1 MHPNAQYCIG
11 NYFFVILFTFY
22 WYFIVK
28 LLSFLFSTTF
38 FSNKFYS
45 FVAQKCMTNICAVFG
60 CKANFR
66 TQKQKK
72 IISYPRSIIKFPSK
86 WLESMNTLLFLT
98 KRFDWGT
105 TTTIYLCDAMWPS
118 PSLSQFSAWSENIY
132 GKHHCQILH
141 QSINQLLNNPFVM
154 WITRNCVTCNL

>member
-1 MHPNAQYCIG
+1 MHNIVSEITFSLYCLHFIDISWWSCCLFLIF
-11 NYFFVILFTFY
+11 NNIFV
-22 WYFIVK
+22 
-28 LLSFLFSTTF
+28 
-38 FSNKFYS
+38 NKFYS
-45 FVAQKCMTNICAVFG
+45 LVAPKKSMTNICAVFG

-72 IISYPRSIIKFPSK
+72 IISNLQSVIKFLSK
-86 WLESMNTLLFLT
+86 WLELMNTLLFLT

-132 GKHHCQILH
+132 GKHHC
-141 QSINQLLNNPFVM
+141 
-154 WITRNCVTCNL
+154 

>member
-1 MHPNAQYCIG
+1 MHPNAQYWIG

-22 WYFIVK
+22 WYFMVK
-28 LLSFLFSTTF
+28 LLSFFNFQQHFCQQVLFSCCTKKK
-38 FSNKFYS
+38 S
-45 FVAQKCMTNICAVFG
+45 MTNICAVFG

-105 TTTIYLCDAMWPS
+105 TTDISLWCDVTQPQPESILRLKWKYLRKT
-118 PSLSQFSAWSENIY
+118 SLSNSSSIY
-132 GKHHCQILH
+132 K
-141 QSINQLLNNPFVM
+141 SIAK
-154 WITRNCVTCNL
+154 

>member
-1 MHPNAQYCIG
+1 MHPNAQYWIG
-11 NYFFVILFTFY
+11 NYFFAILFTFY
-22 WYFIVK
+22 WYFMVK

-38 FSNKFYS
+38 FFNKFYS
-45 FVAQKCMTNICAVFG
+45 FVAQKILWQTLVQSSVAKRISEHKNRKKSTKYYQIS
-60 CKANFR
+60 
-66 TQKQKK
+66 KQM
-72 IISYPRSIIKFPSK
+72 IRVDEYDA
-86 WLESMNTLLFLT
+86 FLT

-105 TTTIYLCDAMWPS
+105 KTSIYHYDAMWPS